1 MGKLTIKRITEESRF
16 FDKTID
22 MTSDDS
28 GEYLRKAVDE
38 VLKLCNYLAF
48 RVLKTYNVPF
58 QSDQNGNILLFD
70 TDGNVADRII
80 PIELIQRSSEDF
92 TFIPYEIRYQYVP
105 EIKVYWDSDVETIKT
120 VFAVAVDE
128 FVLWALLNIEWKLT
142 GNDADLLNARI
153 WELEE
158 RLNKSY
164 RSPGKATTTPAHSY
178 DEEILRQLEVIK
190 SDTSEIKGI
199 GTDVTPKIGRII

>member
-158 RLNKSY
+158 RLKKSY